1 MTGEKN
7 LKRLVPVLSALLC
20 CLADCATGGSETGTG
35 AAPQAAAVLVD
46 PPARTGAPT
55 LLIAMPSSPNFV
67 EVRKS
72 LVSEVQKNFNIHT
85 FVVGPETTAAEL
97 ATVMQAT
104 NPVCVVLMNNA
115 TINLYYQVQ
124 TSNPTAKTPPA
135 VLLMAS
141 FVEQAQARLRRAT
154 GIAYE
159 VPGVTAFVHLRSVIG
174 TPVNRVGVIYRPP
187 FRAFVQRQTLLAA
200 KEHVELVSVSVP
212 SDVTAAGQR
221 EALHNLARKSKV
233 DAVWMLND
241 NGLVRDAEFVDD
253 TWRTEL
259 SDAKMPLIVGVP
271 NLVAPDSPLGTLAV
285 VPDHEALGLQAA
297 NLLFDLSDSDWRA
310 EAHPVELPL
319 SVKTVVDI
327 KQVRAN
333 FGLRADALKHI
344 DRALE

>member
-35 AAPQAAAVLVD
+35 ASTQAAAVLVD

-212 SDVTAAGQR
+212 SDVTAAG
-221 EALHNLARKSKV
+221 
-233 DAVWMLND
+233 
-241 NGLVRDAEFVDD
+241 
-253 TWRTEL
+253 
-259 SDAKMPLIVGVP
+259 
-271 NLVAPDSPLGTLAV
+271 
-285 VPDHEALGLQAA
+285 
-297 NLLFDLSDSDWRA
+297 
-310 EAHPVELPL
+310 
-319 SVKTVVDI
+319 
-327 KQVRAN
+327 
-333 FGLRADALKHI
+333 LR
-344 DRALE
+344 